1 MQLPRENW
9 RQIYGT
15 SFCCQF
21 DADVC
26 ECEVCLCVSADAP
39 TRSQLF
45 GSRSVKLCVCLCVSV
60 EWTEMKCDSWLFH
73 ISALMH
79 PQGLKN
85 LVLFG
90 SRQGRLQL
98 WNVNT
103 SKLLYTFTGWDSPV
117 TTMQQVVIVVVVVDC

>member
-1 MQLPRENW
+1 MKSRLLLLS
-9 RQIYGT
+9 IL
-15 SFCCQF
+15 
-21 DADVC
+21 A
-26 ECEVCLCVSADAP
+26 
-39 TRSQLF
+39 
-45 GSRSVKLCVCLCVSV
+45 RSVCGLSVSMCGLS
-60 EWTEMKCDSWLFH
+60 EEFSELKFDSSMFD

-79 PQGLKN
+79 PRGLHN

-117 TTMQQVVIVVVVVDC
+117 TVLEQVCIVVVVVVVVVVVAAVAAAAAAFNAC